1 MIDLIPR
8 TGVDCDDAHIDDAGE
23 ECISVV
29 ALILG
34 LVLVVCLVLALGG
47 IGWMFAKGIGLAIGL
62 PFVRGERWQDR
73 GDHAHWA
80 DVAVFLLCVLG
91 FFVLFIA
98 GVLS

>member
-8 TGVDCDDAHIDDAGE
+8 TGVDCDDAHIDDAEE

-29 ALILG
+29 ALLLG
-34 LVLVVCLVLALGG
+34 LVLVICLVLAFGG

-73 GDHAHWA
+73 GDHPHPG
-80 DVAVFLLCVLG
+80 DVGVFLLAILG
-91 FFVLFIA
+91 FLVLFA
-98 GVLS
+98 TGVVR

>member
-1 MIDLIPR
+1 MINLIPR

-73 GDHAHWA
+73 GDHPHPG
-80 DVAVFLLCVLG
+80 DVGVFLLAVLG

-98 GVLS
+98 GVLA